1 MPIRDLVVNGG
12 LLLAGAYVL
21 ACVLLIVFART
32 LIYPFQPG
40 FSATEPKG
48 VPGAE
53 AVGFAAADGTPL
65 LAWLVRPKPGQPVV
79 LYFMGNA
86 GALTAHAPL
95 LAGLAAHGLGVAALN
110 YRGAGGAP
118 GRPSQ
123 EALTADAL
131 ALYNGLDA
139 LAGERIPPERRVIYG
154 TSLGAALAVQLAAR
168 RRGAA
173 VVLESPFRRLCEVAG
188 HHYPIFPTCLL
199 LPYEHWDSA
208 ARIGGIG
215 APLLVLH
222 GDADAVIPL
231 SQGKALFAAAPEP
244 KRMVVYPGA
253 GHNDLHLHGAADEA
267 AWFILEATGAGPG
280 AE

>member
-1 MPIRDLVVNGG
+1 MPIRDLLINGG
-12 LLLAGAYVL
+12 LILAGTYVVV
-21 ACVLLIVFART
+21 CVLLVVFART

-40 FSATEPKG
+40 FSATEPEG

-53 AVGFAAADGTPL
+53 AATFAAADGTPL
-65 LAWLVRPKPGQPVV
+65 TAWLVRPEPGRPVA

-86 GALTAHAPL
+86 GALPAHAPL
-95 LAGLAAHGLGVAALN
+95 LAGLAEAGLGVAALN

-123 EALTADAL
+123 QALVADAL
-131 ALYNGLDA
+131 ALYDGLDG
-139 LAGERIPPERRVIYG
+139 LLGEPVPPGRRVIYG

-168 RRGAA
+168 RRAAA

-199 LPYEHWDSA
+199 LPYEHWNSA
-208 ARIGGIG
+208 ARIDSVD

-222 GDADAVIPL
+222 GEADEVIPL
-231 SQGKALFAAAPEP
+231 SQGKALFALAREP

-253 GHNDLHLHGAADEA
+253 GHHDLYLHGATEEA
-267 AWFILEATGAGPG
+267 VRFIREATGG
-280 AE
+280 